1 MSTESQPEQDL
12 LVVGERVALG
22 PLRRDLA
29 PTYARWVNDPEVRF
43 GLEHLGIATPESEE
57 TWIDERVKEAA
68 EREPK
73 SAPFTVYDLSDREPI
88 GITSLFSISCM
99 HGSATLG
106 IVLGERRGQGLGTEA
121 TRLLLDWGFHALGL
135 RNILLESLAWN
146 TRRSAHTRRPAS
158 AASASGGKR
167 R

>member
-88 GITSLFSISCM
+88 GTTSLFSISYM

-106 IVLGERRGQGLGTEA
+106 IVLGERRIREG
-121 TRLLLDWGFHALGL
+121 RLPPHRHQAASGDEPWRALG
-135 RNILLESLAWN
+135 RHPHG
-146 TRRSAHTRRPAS
+146 RRAR
-158 AASASGGKR
+158 
-167 R
+167 